1 MIDNLYPVLGRVM
14 VIKGA
19 KVNLRHIRIEDLGDL
34 YEYSSQ
40 REVAHAAGFSRSQ
53 DYLSSLDLFNELDT
67 DLSWIIVQKNGKVV
81 GNICLYELENLSDG
95 EKERHVSLGYALN
108 KNFWNKG
115 YMTDA
120 VNCLINWLVDS
131 YKKIDVVEAY
141 VTLQNVSSQRVLEKA
156 GFDFIALVEVPYFDG
171 YLTRNEVKV
180 YENKIAKRRV

>member
-1 MIDNLYPVLGRVM
+1 
-14 VIKGA
+14 
-19 KVNLRHIRIEDLGDL
+19 
-34 YEYSSQ
+34 
-40 REVAHAAGFSRSQ
+40 
-53 DYLSSLDLFNELDT
+53 
-67 DLSWIIVQKNGKVV
+67 
-81 GNICLYELENLSDG
+81 
-95 EKERHVSLGYALN
+95 
-108 KNFWNKG
+108 
-115 YMTDA
+115 MTDA